1 MKPIRWL
8 WPILLLASLSGCV
21 GSLVPKGPERAVYTL
36 PEPEPMRAKQPL
48 AVPLM
53 VEAPQARP
61 PLTGRDIIV
70 VRADGEVQVLPGV
83 RWAAPAPELLQGL
96 IARQIEVAG
105 AAPSVAQSAQA
116 FALPLR
122 LAIELHAFEL
132 REQSGA
138 LSARAAVSL
147 RLVCTRNAR
156 VIASSSP
163 LVAEAHPVPN
173 QPTAATAAL
182 RGVASMLARQVVT
195 WLDQVDTESCASD

>member
-1 MKPIRWL
+1 MKTIRWL
-8 WPILLLASLSGCV
+8 MPVLLVALLPGCI
-21 GSLVPKGPERAVYTL
+21 GSLVPQGPERAVYAL
-36 PEPEPMRAKQPL
+36 PEPAPMRAERPL
-48 AVPLM
+48 TAPLM
-53 VEAPQARP
+53 VETPQARA
-61 PLTGRDIIV
+61 PLTSRDIVV
-70 VRADGEVQVLPGV
+70 VRADGEVQVMPGV

-96 IARQIEVAG
+96 IARQIEAAD

-138 LSARAAVSL
+138 LSARAAISL

-163 LVAEAHPVPN
+163 LVAETHPVPN
-173 QPTAATAAL
+173 QPVAATAAL
-182 RGVASMLARQVVT
+182 REAASTLARQVVS
-195 WLDQVDTESCASD
+195 WLDQVDSGSCAGD